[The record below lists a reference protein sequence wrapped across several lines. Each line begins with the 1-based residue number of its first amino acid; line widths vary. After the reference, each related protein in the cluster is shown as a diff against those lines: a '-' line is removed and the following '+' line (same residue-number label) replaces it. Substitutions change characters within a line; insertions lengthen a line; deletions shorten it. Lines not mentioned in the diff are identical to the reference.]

1 MGPPG
6 QREERARAT
15 RAAAGKRGNG
25 PLARWAGLRAEG
37 EGREVVGRT
46 RKRAGPRR
54 GVRSGLGRG
63 GLVGLGRLGLLSWAG
78 GFGFT
83 WSLGLGL
90 FHSFL
95 ISISY
100 SFLTPTLK
108 TQTKLNSNKFGFNN
122 LMHSSKLKDP
132 A

>member
-1 MGPPG
+1 MGRWLAG
-6 QREERARAT
+6 LACGLREREGRW
-15 RAAAGKRGNG
+15 
-25 PLARWAGLRAEG
+25 WAG
-37 EGREVVGRT
+37 
-46 RKRAGPRR
+46 R
-54 GVRSGLGRG
+54 GKELGRG

-108 TQTKLNSNKFGFNN
+108 TQTKLNSNKISIQQPYALKKVKRSSMMQQPSLN
-122 LMHSSKLKDP
+122 L
-132 A
+132 